1 MGCYACYTNRCNTFD
16 KQPLKIKLTIIP
28 DYLFYRLYKNAI
40 PTNKSI
46 PEWSSIIVISIIL
59 TFNIFSVLVLMDYDI
74 KSIGEKGAKTIPLVL
89 IGLNYFCF
97 LYKKRYLKII
107 ERFDQE
113 KKKLIFDILVLLYV
127 IGSILFFF
135 YLANVGIKYW
145 IYIIVFVLII
155 SQIPRIVKFLK

>member
-1 MGCYACYTNRCNTFD
+1 M
-16 KQPLKIKLTIIP
+16 KIV

-46 PEWSSIIVISIIL
+46 PEWSSIFVISIIL
-59 TFNIFSVLVLMDYDI
+59 SFNIFSIIVLLDYDL
-74 KSIGEKGAKTIPLVL
+74 KLIGEKSFKTIPLIL
-89 IGLNYFCF
+89 IGLNYFVF
-97 LYKKRYLKII
+97 LYKKRYLNII
-107 ERFDQE
+107 EHFDQA
-113 KKKLIFDILVLLYV
+113 KNKLIFDILVLLYI

-155 SQIPRIVKFLK
+155 SQIPKIVKFIK